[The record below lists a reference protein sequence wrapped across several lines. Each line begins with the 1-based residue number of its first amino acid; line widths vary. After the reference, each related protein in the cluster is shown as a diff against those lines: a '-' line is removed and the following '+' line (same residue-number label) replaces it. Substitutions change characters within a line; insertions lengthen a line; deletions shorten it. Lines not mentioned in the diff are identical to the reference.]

1 MTPNKVKVRVHREGE
16 VRMLVA
22 ALSRFLGLNE
32 KWKRSKAAYVC
43 QNPQVCCNLSPMGSS
58 SIASRNNNWQ
68 SIGVTGV
75 PSVSGKQAQET
86 FYSFVCSEINKFE
99 ILMAIYLCQKA
110 TGQPVTWG
118 QAHLLVLT
126 WSTKGNLQ

>member
-16 VRMLVA
+16 VKVLVA

-32 KWKRSKAAYVC
+32 KRKRSKAAYVC

-58 SIASRNNNWQ
+58 SIASRSNNWQ

-75 PSVSGKQAQET
+75 PSVSVISWQASWGLAGLGRP
-86 FYSFVCSEINKFE
+86 YLEI
-99 ILMAIYLCQKA
+99 Y
-110 TGQPVTWG
+110 QPAAAKKVG
-118 QAHLLVLT
+118 
-126 WSTKGNLQ
+126 